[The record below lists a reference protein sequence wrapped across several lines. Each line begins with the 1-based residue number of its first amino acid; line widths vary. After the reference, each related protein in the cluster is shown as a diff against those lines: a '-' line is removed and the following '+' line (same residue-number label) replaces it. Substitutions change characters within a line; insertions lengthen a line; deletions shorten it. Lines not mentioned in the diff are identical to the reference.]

1 MPATFQSASPAP
13 STLQRS
19 TSSAQVADANLQPL
33 TRRSFL
39 KLSTVVGGGLALG
52 LYETVLDPASAGA
65 QRGGPAKDLS
75 PRAFIRI
82 APDGIVTIMAKNAEI
97 GQGIKTMFPM
107 LIAEEL
113 DVDWANVRVQQ
124 ADLDESSYGSQSSGG
139 SMSTPQNYEPLRHVG
154 AAARAMLI
162 SAAAAR
168 WSCPESE
175 ITTDRG
181 MVLHASDHKI
191 SYGEL
196 AAEAAALTPPPFASL
211 KLKDPKNFRIIGKSQ
226 SNVDIHSITTGKPLF
241 GIDVKV
247 PGMLYAVIERCP
259 VFGGKV
265 KSFNE
270 AEIAK
275 LPGVR
280 HTLLI
285 PGTLPDLANPA
296 TVVSADPGM
305 EPGIAVIADTWWQAQ
320 SARNKLKVDWDFGP
334 GVTQSSDDFARHAT
348 ELLAAPPAETIRTDG
363 DFDAAIASA
372 HKVVEATYSYPFI
385 AHAPLEPMGTTAHFK
400 DGKLELWTTSQTP
413 GAGRNMCT
421 KAFGIADTDITVHMC
436 RTGGGFGRRLGN
448 DYMVEAA
455 FLAKNTDAPV
465 KLLWSREDDMTH
477 DSYRPGGFHG
487 LKAGLDEKGK
497 LVALRQHLVTYGA
510 GLKFAS
516 GANID
521 GNEFPAGRVPN
532 YQLHTTAMP
541 LKLRTGPLRA
551 PGANALCFVG
561 QSFLDEVAA
570 AAGRDPLDFNLELL
584 AAPQL
589 PFAKGRP
596 NTLNPDRLAGV
607 LKLVAEKSA
616 WKTRKSTPGHGFGL
630 GCYFCHLG
638 YFAEVAEVTVDAQ
651 NHVKVLHVW
660 AAGDIGSQ
668 IVNPAAAENMVFG
681 SIIDGMSEMN
691 QEITLSKGRVEQA
704 NYNFHPLIRM
714 NQTPIIEV
722 FWNITDFPVTGL
734 GEPALPPVIPA
745 IANAISAATG
755 KRLRTLPLSRTGLA
769 FA

>member
-1 MPATFQSASPAP
+1 MPATLEPV
-13 STLQRS
+13 TLP
-19 TSSAQVADANLQPL
+19 PL
-33 TRRSFL
+33 NRRSFL

-52 LYETVLDPASAGA
+52 LYEGVFEPASSDA
-65 QRGGPAKDLS
+65 QRGPAKDLS
-75 PRAFIRI
+75 PKAFISI
-82 APDGIVTIMAKNAEI
+82 ASTGIVTIKAKGAEI
-97 GQGIKTMFPM
+97 GQGVKTMLPM

-113 DVDWANVRVQQ
+113 DVDWANVRVEQ
-124 ADLDESSYGSQSSGG
+124 ADLDEASYGSQSAGG
-139 SMSTPQNYEPLRHVG
+139 SYSTPNNYEPLRHVG

-168 WSCPESE
+168 WNCPESE

-181 MVLHASDHKI
+181 MIIHAPEHKI

-196 AAEAAALTPPPFASL
+196 AAEASALTPPPFASL
-211 KLKDPKNFRIIGKSQ
+211 KLKNPKNFKIIGKSQ
-226 SNVDIHSITTGKPLF
+226 TNVDIHAITTGQPLF

-247 PGMLYAVIERCP
+247 PGMKYAVIQRCP

-270 AEIAK
+270 DVVAK

-280 HTLLI
+280 KTLVI
-285 PGTLPDLANPA
+285 AGSLPDLSLAS
-296 TVVSADPGM
+296 TVVSSEPGM
-305 EPGIAVIADTWWQAQ
+305 EPGVAIIADTWWQAQ

-334 GVTQSSDDFARHAT
+334 GVSQNSDEFAKHAT
-348 ELLAAPPAETIRTDG
+348 ELLAAPPADTIRTDG
-363 DFDAAIASA
+363 DFDAAIKGA
-372 HKVVEATYSYPFI
+372 HKVIEATYSYPFI
-385 AHAPLEPMGTTAHFK
+385 AHAPLEPMGSTAQFK
-400 DGKLELWTTSQTP
+400 DGKLEIWTTSQNP
-413 GAGRNMCT
+413 GPGRNNCA
-421 KAFGIADTDITVHMC
+421 KVLGLQNSDITVHMC
-436 RTGGGFGRRLGN
+436 RMGGAFGRRLGN

-455 FLAKNTDAPV
+455 YLAKNTDTPV

-487 LKAGLDEKGK
+487 LKAGIDEKGK
-497 LVALRQHLVTYGA
+497 LIALRQHLVTYGD

-521 GNEFPAGRVPN
+521 GNEYPAGRVPN

-551 PGANALCFVG
+551 PGANALCWVG
-561 QSFLDEVAA
+561 GSFLDEVAA

-584 AAPQL
+584 ATPQI

-616 WKTRKSTPGHGFGL
+616 WKTRKSTPGHGFGI
-630 GCYFCHLG
+630 GCYYCHLG

-651 NHVKVLHVW
+651 NRVKVLHVW
-660 AAGDIGSQ
+660 AAGDIGAQ
-668 IVNPAAAENMVFG
+668 IINPAAAENMVMG

-691 QEITLSKGRVEQA
+691 QEITLSKGRVEQT
-704 NYNFHPLIRM
+704 NYSDHPMIRM
-714 NQTPIIEV
+714 SQAPVIDV

-755 KRLRTLPLSRTGLA
+755 KRLRTLPLSRSGMA